1 MNCNIKYNKNNSG
14 IEYWC
19 LSHKTKATS
28 INGKIPIFCDCQ
40 YKDRI
45 LKFMD
50 LVAYALNW
58 VSVLATTIGVAKYF
72 AYINIKSIKIIY
84 SNLKNN
90 TNVKLFINNQE
101 FLGIVKI
108 ENSIIDLK
116 DYGGILLSKLNNI
129 NLESS
134 KCPYC
139 NKMHTDNGILHIH
152 HIVNIY
158 VSIVDSFLM

>member
-40 YKDRI
+40 YKDR
-45 LKFMD
+45 F
-50 LVAYALNW
+50 
-58 VSVLATTIGVAKYF
+58 
-72 AYINIKSIKIIY
+72 INIVELRKEDIKSIKIIY